1 MFLLFELQIV
11 GFINSDEVDDGEFEN
26 VFGVTKHRYFSA
38 EAIDEWTEQVE
49 IL

>member
-1 MFLLFELQIV
+1 MRMSPVNDEEP
-11 GFINSDEVDDGEFEN
+11 NSDEVDDGEFEN

-49 IL
+49 LL